1 MVLLN
6 TERVTNDKEILSSAL
21 LESDFVFIFSLAD
34 GVYVTPPRAPCLST
48 EQVVAVVAARARVG
62 QERERNLLLGRRAER
77 EETEKWRKFR
87 SRGTRGNWCILQA
100 PFRFA
105 TRRGRASSACLEERF
120 YRRRSRGKGD
130 DRRPCK

>member
-48 EQVVAVVAARARVG
+48 EQVAVVAVRARGG
-62 QERERNLLLGRRAER
+62 QERERNLLLGKRAER

-87 SRGTRGNWCILQA
+87 SSRGTRDNWCILQA
-100 PFRFA
+100 PFHFA
-105 TRRGRASSACLEERF
+105 TSRGRASSACLEERF